1 MCKSNTAACCTGDLG
16 PRSGLYQGLWG
27 GTRLPALHS
36 QGCPARKCCW
46 IKVWGQRGG
55 RPLLTDLRG
64 DHETHNGT
72 QWHKGVKTWGFG
84 DSPLGQNRLTIT
96 RLAKASAQVQAKT
109 FRTGEGVRA
118 KWFAFRVRTS
128 SIVWNGAVTSI
139 LKVTKTCLFPWHRSH
154 AREWLISQRLWS
166 QQWIYIRQV
175 GLQNSGG

>member
-1 MCKSNTAACCTGDLG
+1 MLYWGPGPTEWAVSGPLGRDQIAC
-16 PRSGLYQGLWG
+16 PPFS
-27 GTRLPALHS
+27 RLPCL
-36 QGCPARKCCW
+36 QMLLDKGFGGR
-46 IKVWGQRGG
+46 QRGV
-55 RPLLTDLRG
+55 RPLLADLRG

-72 QWHKGVKTWGFG
+72 QRHKGVKTWGFG

-96 RLAKASAQVQAKT
+96 WLAKASAQVQAKT